1 MAMAPFPVSK
11 IWTIDGNGP
20 VSRFTEVNS
29 PIRRWGWLELVFH
42 ENINKSRHVPVGF
55 PGGGDGPS
63 FPFLAPSGDQWRSQ
77 EFNPVWSITT
87 SLYLSGTISLIF
99 LDFYLKIKV
108 YRGVLK
114 KVVGLADPT
123 VYA

>member
-1 MAMAPFPVSK
+1 M
-11 IWTIDGNGP
+11 
-20 VSRFTEVNS
+20 
-29 PIRRWGWLELVFH
+29 VFH